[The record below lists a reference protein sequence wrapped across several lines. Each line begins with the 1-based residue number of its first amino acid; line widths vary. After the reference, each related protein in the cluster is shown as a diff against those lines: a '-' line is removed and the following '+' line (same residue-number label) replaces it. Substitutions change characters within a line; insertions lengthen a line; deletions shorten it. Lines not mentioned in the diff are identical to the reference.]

1 MSRPRPAASSRAEA
15 PPSLHW
21 QIAWRHLR
29 AGDRPPSRAWPAVG
43 LALYLL
49 VVGGGFVLYALY
61 GFSPVESGL
70 PERVALDSSLVGLGF
85 DPTADLPPPA
95 QAYFGVLGAITLL
108 LGAGLLLGAV
118 LSLVFT
124 LLATVIT
131 VSVMLGCMAL
141 VVVLSL
147 MTGLE
152 LELRDKIL
160 GQRAHIRVASADGR
174 PFADYRDLA
183 KAIADKPGI
192 LGASPYLQGEV
203 MVRSGFQRQGGIPSS
218 ASTPSCTAACR
229 TCPTSC
235 ARATTS
241 SCRTRRRSRSRSS
254 ASRSRPSSRRRR
266 RPTRTPRRKG
276 RAPRPCLM

>member
-1 MSRPRPAASSRAEA
+1 P
-15 PPSLHW
+15 
-21 QIAWRHLR
+21 
-29 AGDRPPSRAWPAVG
+29 
-43 LALYLL
+43 
-49 VVGGGFVLYALY
+49 
-61 GFSPVESGL
+61 
-70 PERVALDSSLVGLGF
+70 SLVGLGF
-85 DPTADLPPPA
+85 DPSAHLPAPA

-160 GQRAHIRVASADGR
+160 GQRAHIRVSAADGR

-183 KAIADKPGI
+183 LAIAGKPGI

-203 MVRSGFQRQGGIPSS
+203 MVRSGFQRQGGILLGIDPELHRGVSNLPDILREGDYRFLS
-218 ASTPSCTAACR
+218 HPEDIPESEF
-229 TCPTSC
+229 
-235 ARATTS
+235 
-241 SCRTRRRSRSRSS
+241 
-254 ASRSRPSSRRRR
+254 
-266 RPTRTPRRKG
+266 G
-276 RAPRPCLM
+276 